1 MSPGESEEA
10 SSGSTCGRRS
20 GNRPARRP
28 RGCVFCETNPPKRH
42 WPSGFHE
49 IARAGAMPHIEA
61 MDLVERFFH
70 LGMRVV
76 GSPNPT
82 SVDAGVGNV
91 C

>member
-1 MSPGESEEA
+1 
-10 SSGSTCGRRS
+10 
-20 GNRPARRP
+20 
-28 RGCVFCETNPPKRH
+28 
-42 WPSGFHE
+42 
-49 IARAGAMPHIEA
+49 MPHIEA